1 MEVSSGGNS
10 MSSETTSGDAAA
22 IAAAQAESVVHVLP
36 QMLDLVQ
43 ASHLRDDMVRV
54 AGETN
59 TVLDA
64 AAVERMSTPCAQILI
79 AAGRAAQATG
89 KSFKITNASD
99 VFRAGIADLGL
110 QAEFSNWME

>member
-1 MEVSSGGNS
+1 
-10 MSSETTSGDAAA
+10 MSSETTSGDAGS
-22 IAAAQAESVVHVLP
+22 IAGTPGEALAHVLP

-54 AGETN
+54 AGETSIL
-59 TVLDA
+59 LDA
-64 AAVERMSTPCAQILI
+64 AAVERMSTPCAQILT

-99 VFRAGIADLGL
+99 VFRAAIADLGL